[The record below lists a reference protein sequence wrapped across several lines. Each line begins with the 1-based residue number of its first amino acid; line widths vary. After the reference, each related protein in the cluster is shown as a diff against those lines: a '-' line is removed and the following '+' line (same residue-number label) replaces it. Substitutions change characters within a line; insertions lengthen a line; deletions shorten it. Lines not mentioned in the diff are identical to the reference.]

1 MTEWNCRMFSNLTL
15 LTLQCL
21 VNCGIF
27 CEQQQIVAPTLRW
40 KWSEAR
46 KKEMEEFVLMMSC
59 CLDGSYHMQ
68 GGGWGEGRTGK
79 DLCQANSRHNSQPEL
94 ADSCRIKL
102 FVCRWY
108 LKCLRLWK
116 GVINSSITLMFCAT
130 TELVWLLI
138 LFINQTVIYTHG
150 KYYKV
155 IFLSLRHLL
164 TCSDVTETVFFFY
177 ISFFCLMYYVK
188 AVFVP
193 LYQHMQC
200 INYQFISHIL
210 NKNIL
215 PTNSWDSKWGG
226 PVNVRVSDNT
236 TGAVSFYR

>member
-1 MTEWNCRMFSNLTL
+1 MTEWNCGI
-15 LTLQCL
+15 
-21 VNCGIF
+21 CGIL

-164 TCSDVTETVFFFY
+164 TCSDVTETVFFFLY
-177 ISFFCLMYYVK
+177 ILLLLNVFCQSCFCTSVPAHAMY
-188 AVFVP
+188 
-193 LYQHMQC
+193 
-200 INYQFISHIL
+200 
-210 NKNIL
+210 
-215 PTNSWDSKWGG
+215 
-226 PVNVRVSDNT
+226 
-236 TGAVSFYR
+236 